1 MARYTTS
8 IRCSLSAGDAFTRV
22 ADLGNLADW
31 DPGVT
36 TSVQVVGDGPGP
48 DAEYDVTLSTGSMT
62 LRYVTTA
69 FAGPRSVTYEA
80 KASWFTSIDVISVE
94 PAAEGSIVTYDATLR
109 LPLLLRLGDPLLGVV
124 FRRIGDAA
132 AGGLRS
138 ALEGE
143 FVS

>member
-8 IRCSLSAGDAFTRV
+8 IRCSLSAGDAFARV
-22 ADLGNLADW
+22 ADLANLADW

-36 TSVQVVGDGPGP
+36 TSTQVVGDGPGP

-69 FAGPRSVTYEA
+69 FTGPRSVTYEA

-94 PAAEGSIVTYDATLR
+94 PTDSGSIVTYDATLR
-109 LPLLLRLGDPLLGVV
+109 LPILLRLGDSILGLV
-124 FRRIGDAA
+124 FRRVGDAA
-132 AGGLRS
+132 AGGLRA

-143 FVS
+143 FAS